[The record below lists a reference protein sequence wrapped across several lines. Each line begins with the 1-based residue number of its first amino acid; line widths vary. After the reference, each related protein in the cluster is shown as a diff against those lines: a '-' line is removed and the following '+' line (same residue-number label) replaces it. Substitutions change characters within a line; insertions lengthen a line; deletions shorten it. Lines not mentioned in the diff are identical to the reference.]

1 MTDAAQAPLEDIS
14 LTLDNGISMSFRG
27 RQFAGGS
34 WFDEESNVLTRQNLY
49 VTDNNEHVY
58 SIVTGSGKQRSRRA
72 YRVTLQGDTC
82 IINDGRNE
90 MTIGYDM
97 LMLAVR
103 SLTGLDQDATPT
115 LEMIEETLKAAN
127 C

>member
-1 MTDAAQAPLEDIS
+1 MTDAAPAPLEEIS
-14 LTLDNGISMSFRG
+14 LTLDNGINMSFRG

-49 VTDNNEHVY
+49 VTDTNEHVY

-82 IINDGRNE
+82 VINDGRSE

>member
-1 MTDAAQAPLEDIS
+1 MTNQVPFEDIS
-14 LTLDNGISMSFRG
+14 LTLDNGISMTFRG

-34 WFDEESNVLTRQNLY
+34 WFDEENNVLTRQNLY
-49 VTDNNEHVY
+49 VTDSNEHVY

-72 YRVTLQGDTC
+72 YRVVLQGETC
-82 IINDGRNE
+82 TIHDGRNE
-90 MTIGYDM
+90 MTLGYDM

>member
-1 MTDAAQAPLEDIS
+1 MSHQAPFEEIS
-14 LTLDNGISMSFRG
+14 LSLDNGINMTFRG

-34 WFDEESNVLTRQNLY
+34 WFDEENNTLTRQNLY
-49 VTDNNEHVY
+49 VTDNNEQVY

-72 YRVTLQGDTC
+72 YRVMVQGDICTF
-82 IINDGRNE
+82 NDGRNE
-90 MTIGYDM
+90 MTLSIDM

-103 SLTGLDQDATPT
+103 SLTGLDQDAAPT
-115 LEMIEETLKAAN
+115 MDMIEQTLKAAN

>member
-1 MTDAAQAPLEDIS
+1 MTNQVPFEEIS
-14 LTLDNGISMSFRG
+14 LTLDNGISMTFRG

-34 WFDEESNVLTRQNLY
+34 WFDEENNVLTRQNLY
-49 VTDNNEHVY
+49 VTDSNEHVY

-72 YRVTLQGDTC
+72 YRVVLQGETC
-82 IINDGRNE
+82 VIHDGRNE
-90 MTIGYDM
+90 MTLGYDM

>member
-49 VTDNNEHVY
+49 VTDTKEHVY

-115 LEMIEETLKAAN
+115 LEMIEETLNAAN